1 MRYGTGYDNIDL
13 EAATQA
19 GIAVAINADYCLE
32 EVATHAFAMLLACHR
47 QLPALQDSV
56 RKGHWDPLKALLP
69 YPPLHEQTVGVLGFG
84 RIGRYFAGLMRP
96 LVQRILVHD
105 PWIHDPALVSKAGA
119 HLVDFDGLLAQSD
132 YISIHVPLTTE
143 TRSMFRRE
151 TLVRMKKGSYLI
163 NCARGPIVEEDAL
176 VEVLR
181 DGHLAGAGLDVF
193 AREPL
198 PPDHPL
204 RSFPRVI
211 LTPHAA
217 WYSTQ
222 ADYRLRANPAQN
234 ILRFF
239 RGEPVS
245 LLNPVAR

>member
-1 MRYGTGYDNIDL
+1 
-13 EAATQA
+13 
-19 GIAVAINADYCLE
+19 
-32 EVATHAFAMLLACHR
+32 MLLACHR

-56 RKGHWDPLKALLP
+56 RKGHWDPLKVLLP

-84 RIGRYFAGLMRP
+84 RIGRHFAGLVRP
-96 LVQRILVHD
+96 LVKRVLVHD
-105 PWIHDPALVSKAGA
+105 PWISDRAQASQAGVE
-119 HLVDFDGLLAQSD
+119 LVDFDELLAQSD
-132 YISIHVPLTTE
+132 YISIHVPLTAE

-151 TLVRMKKGSYLI
+151 TLARMKKGSYLI

-176 VEVLR
+176 VEALR
-181 DGHLAGAGLDVF
+181 DERLAGAGLDVF
-193 AREPL
+193 AQEPL
-198 PPDHPL
+198 PMDHPL

-239 RGEPVS
+239 RGEAVS
-245 LLNPVAR
+245 LLNQVAR